1 MKKFAFLFWF
11 FLFQLSILNAQGDST
26 KAAEKAEKK
35 AARVEKKADKVANG
49 EFLIT
54 PFGAPGYAPELG
66 GLIAIG
72 AVMSFKTNK
81 KDSLIQRSSLPA
93 TFTYTTTGAV
103 VISGILKSYWFKD
116 KLRINTDFYYKDMPD
131 NYWGIGYENA
141 TTIPRSDSTTAYH
154 RLWWVINPRFLYQFR
169 KNYFV
174 GLNIDY
180 NFTQG
185 SDPSEGVASD
195 PNYIEYNDKPLNSGL
210 GAILQFDSRDIPVD
224 ARKGLY
230 IDLEATFYEPSLGG
244 DNKYQVYIVDYR
256 QYKTVERVGK
266 TLAWQIKTRIAV
278 GDVPYGEMSMLGTP
292 FDLRGYYWGR
302 FRDNNFL
309 FFLFEYRNKFLMDNG
324 DLSKHGIVFWI
335 GSGTVFDY
343 QDVRDNTIYWLPNLG
358 VGYRLEVQPRQNI
371 RIDFGLGR
379 ETTGLYFN
387 FNQAF

>member
-1 MKKFAFLFWF
+1 MKKYAFFF
-11 FLFQLSILNAQGDST
+11 FLYLLQISIVYGQADSISIDKKT
-26 KAAEKAEKK
+26 QKKEAKA
-35 AARVEKKADKVANG
+35 EKKADKVAKG

-66 GLIAIG
+66 GLIAVG

-93 TFTYTTTGAV
+93 TFTYTTTGAI

-131 NYWGIGYENA
+131 NYWGIGYEKA

-154 RLWWVINPRFLYQFR
+154 RLWWIINPRFLYQFR

-185 SDPSEGVASD
+185 SNASEGVAND
-195 PNYIEYNDKPLNSGL
+195 PNYQEFNDKAFNSGL

-224 ARKGLY
+224 ARKGLF
-230 IDLEATFYEPSLGG
+230 IDVEASFYDPFLGG
-244 DNKYQVYIVDYR
+244 DNNYQVYIVDYR

-302 FRDNNFL
+302 YRDNNML
-309 FFLFEYRNKFLMDNG
+309 FFLFEYRNKFLTDTG

-335 GSGTVFDY
+335 GSGTVFDH
-343 QDVRDNTIYWLPNLG
+343 QDVKDNSIFWLPNLG